1 MPRTTLRRRRPDAAR
16 VAAHRILYAVTTQDA
31 YANLETGKVLAE
43 ARLEARD
50 AAFVTELVS
59 GTCRL
64 LGTYDRILAAA
75 SGRDGFDA
83 ALADALRLGTH
94 QLLSM
99 RVPDHAAIGTTV
111 DLAASVVGERV
122 AGLTNAVLRKV
133 AARDLDGWIATLSAG
148 EDDLG
153 ALALRTHH
161 PRWIVDVH
169 RDLLGADA
177 EAALAANNVGPA
189 PTLVVRPG
197 LAEVAELDG
206 EPTRYSPFGARRAGN
221 PGDVA
226 AVRAG
231 RAGVQD
237 EGSQLVAWALGGAD
251 APAGP
256 WLDLCAGPGGKA
268 ALLAGLASGAG
279 ERLLASELQPH
290 RAELVA
296 AALRAYTGPHA
307 PVTIA
312 ADGTRPAWPQG
323 RFARVMAD
331 VPCTGLG
338 ALRRRPE
345 SRWRRSPDDL
355 AGLVGLQ
362 RRLLGSA
369 LDSAAPG
376 GVVAYVTCSPHPAET
391 AEVVAAVLAERG
403 DVRVLDA
410 PAHLPGVPDAAS
422 AGDARFV
429 QLWPHRHGTDAMFL
443 ALLRRTTRDGAASGS
458 E

>member
-1 MPRTTLRRRRPDAAR
+1 MSPAPGSGSGGNRKLRRRRPDR
-16 VAAHRILYAVTTQDA
+16 PRLLAHRILGAVTQQGA
-31 YANLETGKVLAE
+31 YANLETARVLGE
-43 ARLEARD
+43 ANLEARD
-50 AAFVTELVS
+50 AGFVTELVS

-75 SGRDGFDA
+75 SGRDGFDPT
-83 ALADALRLGTH
+83 LADALRLGAH

-99 RVPDHAAIGTTV
+99 RVPPHAAIAATV
-111 DLAASVVGERV
+111 DLAAAEVGEKV

-133 AARDLDGWIATLSAG
+133 AAHDLDGWVADLSRD

-161 PRWIVDVH
+161 PRWIAAAYV
-169 RDLLGADA
+169 DLLGDEA
-177 EAALAANNVGPA
+177 EAALAANNVPPVA
-189 PTLVVRPG
+189 TLVIRPG
-197 LAEVAELDG
+197 LAEVADLDG

-221 PGDVA
+221 PGDVP

-237 EGSQLVAWALGGAD
+237 EGSQLVAWALARTD
-251 APAGP
+251 APDGP

-268 ALLAGLASGAG
+268 ALLAGLARGAG
-279 ERLLASELQPH
+279 QTLLASELQPH
-290 RAELVA
+290 RAQLVA
-296 AALRAYTGPHA
+296 NALRAYEGEHV
-307 PVTIA
+307 PVVIA
-312 ADGTRPAWPQG
+312 ADGTRPAWAVA

-355 AGLVGLQ
+355 AALVPLQ
-362 RRLLGSA
+362 RRLLNSA
-369 LDSAAPG
+369 LDSVAPG
-376 GVVAYVTCSPHPAET
+376 GVVAYVTCSPHVAET
-391 AEVVAAVLAERG
+391 RGVLEAVLAER
-403 DVRVLDA
+403 DDTEVLDA
-410 PAHLPGVPDAAS
+410 PAALPGVPAAS
-422 AGDARFV
+422 LGPYV

-443 ALLRRTTRDGAASGS
+443 ATLRRV
-458 E
+458 